1 MAIRIVARREP
12 PGDRW
17 LLDEDILSGGE
28 AVILTSL
35 TNCLNEVFKLTGD
48 KIYTVDAAK
57 GIVSTDD
64 ARDRG
69 PQVWDLYGEKG
80 PNRELIFDA
89 AGTDFKEQ
97 ALKHNDLMG

>member
-17 LLDEDILSGGE
+17 LLDEDILDGGE
-28 AVILTSL
+28 NVIMTSL
-35 TNCLNEVFKLTGD
+35 TNCLNEVYKLTGD
-48 KIYTVDAAK
+48 KIFTIDAAK
-57 GIVSTDD
+57 GIVTTDD

-80 PNRELIFDA
+80 PDRSLIFDA
-89 AGTDFKEQ
+89 ASTESQ
-97 ALKHNDLMG
+97 IVQQESRP